1 MKKYENQK
9 VLFQQ
14 IWWNN
19 DNNKYKLIKEVKNQK

>member
-14 IWWNN
+14 IWCNN